1 MSKIHEVKTN
11 PEFFE
16 EVFMG
21 RKTFEIR
28 LNDRDYKV
36 NDYLEQREF
45 CPENGYT
52 GRKLTRRI
60 TYIFKGGSYGLSE
73 KYVVMSIQ

>member
-11 PEFFE
+11 PEYFE

-28 LNDRDYKV
+28 LNDRNYQV
-36 NDYLEQREF
+36 NDFLEQTCSNNCNER
-45 CPENGYT
+45 
-52 GRKLTRRI
+52 TR
-60 TYIFKGGSYGLSE
+60 
-73 KYVVMSIQ
+73 